1 MTIRLDLPHTSPGYV
16 NRVYTE
22 SRLKQARFPRAG
34 AAYLCVFLVGLT
46 GRRRQ
51 SKAGWKR
58 PTLMLRGAKTEEAR
72 WIMMREFCEKNEG
85 EKSGECSL
93 RYQLFLVWL
102 QMKFTACI
110 WTCYYCVAAVFLLL
124 RCCWLSEGLL
134 YFLFLKKIFFN
145 SDIKQRRDD
154 LELSLSLAQAVVACN
169 LRQVLFCQTKSSA
182 GLQEPGG
189 GGGGVGHQ
197 PPSTLLCGAPS
208 AESSE
213 LGLGLLESR
222 SAPVGWCAAVRTISC
237 LFRFTLKCCEA
248 KPHLRLCSTVLP
260 RSWLSVGSESPT
272 PPPPRFG

>member
-1 MTIRLDLPHTSPGYV
+1 MNNDAWILREKWGRKKRWVLTSI
-16 NRVYTE
+16 
-22 SRLKQARFPRAG
+22 
-34 AAYLCVFLVGLT
+34 
-46 GRRRQ
+46 
-51 SKAGWKR
+51 
-58 PTLMLRGAKTEEAR
+58 PTLPCLASDE
-72 WIMMREFCEKNEG
+72 
-85 EKSGECSL
+85 
-93 RYQLFLVWL
+93 V
-102 QMKFTACI
+102 
-110 WTCYYCVAAVFLLL
+110 YCMYLNLLL
-124 RCCWLSEGLL
+124 LCRCFIPAVAVLL
-134 YFLFLKKIFFN
+134 AVGGITLFFIFLKIFFN

-154 LELSLSLAQAVVACN
+154 LELSLSLGQAVVACN

-222 SAPVGWCAAVRTISC
+222 SALVGWCAAVRTISC